1 VFYTTCELFGRTFC
15 ACPSDHKAC
24 WGGFDPSSIAELEAN
39 FSVINEVT
47 SGRTALGESFI
58 GG

>member
-1 VFYTTCELFGRTFC
+1 VFWHYLRIIWPNFLRVSERSQG
-15 ACPSDHKAC
+15 C

-58 GG
+58 DG